1 MDFVVYDLE
10 TTGLRPGQDEIIEIG
25 AVRSE
30 HGVVTATYH
39 SLIRPLCNVPDEIL
53 QLTQIAQ
60 KDLATARSLSE
71 VLPEFLAFISG
82 GRLVAHNARFDFN
95 FLKSAC
101 EQIGQPLPTSSD
113 SLDTLVLARV
123 LLPTERSHRL
133 EDLANLLSL
142 PLETAHRG
150 LSDALTTQALLCSL
164 HNLALELPLLTLQQL
179 ERLAGMFSPLTATW
193 FGDLA
198 EARMRKYGTVRP
210 QGTSQVLDLV
220 YSART
225 GGSQERS
232 ADVQTKPDGHART
245 EGDSEAEA
253 EAGSWFTANSPLGQ
267 ALPSFEVRIGQQQMV
282 DAVTSALEHDTHL
295 IAEAGTGTGKSL
307 AYLIP
312 AALYAAKT
320 DSRVMVATHTIA
332 LQDQIERR
340 DFPTLR
346 SVMGVPLS
354 LAVFKG
360 RTHYLCMRKLAQEN
374 AGADFG
380 TPQGELEAYMTL
392 MRWVV
397 DTPAGNRE
405 ELAFTNR
412 LSEVWHRVQSE
423 TETCIHKRCPFF
435 QDCYYF
441 RARGAAY
448 EADIVVTNHALV
460 LSDLKAE
467 HRVLPRYEKVV
478 FDEAHHLEEAATK
491 HLGSEVSAPQIAV
504 SLGRIL
510 RDGGKH
516 GVIAEL
522 SNRLA
527 EATDKNGRSETVLE
541 SLREAALD
549 VRAAV
554 DEAFSALGQL
564 IGPGQSE
571 LRITSE
577 LTLSLAWKAYLG
589 QSDRLQ
595 DLSAKLLH
603 HADELEAL
611 AEQQSD
617 SDLGG
622 RMLDAAGFVRELT
635 GRLGTLCQAG
645 SAGPEWVVWVEK
657 SGYADRPFISLH
669 VAPID
674 VAGILRSTLFET
686 KDTVILTSATL
697 SVDGKFDY
705 IRERL
710 GLDDNCAHDVEE
722 VSVPS
727 PFDYSRQALLCVPTD
742 IPELAGMQ
750 PEQAA
755 IWVADSI
762 FQLARAS
769 QGKLLALFTS
779 HVMLRA
785 VARAL
790 RDPLQS
796 IGLRVFAQGVD
807 GNRAHLLESFRQ
819 GTAGVLLGAQS
830 FWEGIDLPGDQ
841 LTTLVIV
848 RLPFAPP
855 THPVTAARH
864 ERLEQQGKSSFWHA
878 SLPEAVVRFRQGFGR
893 LIRTTA
899 DRGVVVVYDK
909 RIITA
914 RYGRAFV
921 RSLTG
926 VRPFVAPE
934 QDVIDRVAVFL
945 APTDNLHNASTSA
958 HTN

>member
-30 HGVVTATYH
+30 HGIVTATYH
-39 SLIRPLCNVPDEIL
+39 SLIRPLGSVPDEIL
-53 QLTQIAQ
+53 QLTGISL
-60 KDLATARSLSE
+60 KDLASARSLSE
-71 VLPEFLAFISG
+71 VLPEFLEFISG
-82 GRLVAHNARFDFN
+82 WHLVAHNARFDFN

-101 EQIGQPLPTSSD
+101 EQTGQPLSASSD

-133 EDLANLLSL
+133 EDLAKLLNL
-142 PLETAHRG
+142 PIETAHRG
-150 LSDALTTQALLCSL
+150 LSDAQTTQALLCSL
-164 HNLALELPLLTLQQL
+164 QNLALALPLLTLQQL
-179 ERLAGMFSPLTATW
+179 ERLAGMFSPVTATW
-193 FGDLA
+193 FGDVA
-198 EARMRKYGTVRP
+198 EERMHKYGTVRP

-220 YSART
+220 YSARV

-232 ADVQTKPDGHART
+232 AEVQAKSDGHEKT
-245 EGDSEAEA
+245 EGDSEA
-253 EAGSWFTANSPLGQ
+253 EAGSWFTADSPLGR

-282 DAVTSALEHDTHL
+282 DAVTKALEADTHL

-380 TPQGELEAYMTL
+380 TPQGELEAYMAL

-405 ELAFTNR
+405 ELAFSNR
-412 LSEVWHRVQSE
+412 MSDVWHRVQSE

-467 HRVLPRYEKVV
+467 HRVLPRYDKVV

-491 HLGSEVSAPQIAV
+491 HLGSEVSAPQIAI

-516 GVIAEL
+516 GVVAEL

-527 EATDKNGRSETVLE
+527 EATDRNGRSATVLE
-541 SLREAALD
+541 ALREALLD
-549 VRAAV
+549 VRATV

-564 IGPGQSE
+564 IAPGQSE
-571 LRITSE
+571 LRITSV
-577 LTLSLAWKAYLG
+577 LAQSPAWKVYLS

-595 DLSAKLLH
+595 DLSARLLDA
-603 HADELEAL
+603 ADELEVL

-622 RMLDAAGFVRELT
+622 RMFDAAGFVRELT
-635 GRLGTLCQAG
+635 LRLSTLCQAG
-645 SAGPEWVVWVEK
+645 AAGPEWVVWVEK

-710 GLDDNCAHDVEE
+710 GLDDNCAHAVEE
-722 VSVPS
+722 ISVPS

-864 ERLEQQGKSSFWHA
+864 ERLEQQGKSAFWHA

-909 RIITA
+909 RIVTA

-945 APTDNLHNASTSA
+945 TPVGELHNVSTSA